1 VLAVCA
7 MVVASSALATTANAA
22 KKPDLVIAGHALHGL
37 RYAFEGERG
46 RIIPHDITRNVGTA
60 RAGPSVTRAYL
71 GHGADGD
78 ISEIELGKRSVP
90 GLAPK
95 TQSAGDIWNPTHIY
109 NYPIGAYLVE
119 VCADNNNHVAE
130 SNESNNCVLVRNSVL
145 ETIKVFIVRR
155 IWDGRVGGTTLFGA
169 TERYNSTNAKLTF
182 DKPIRVEDGVFA
194 YNFAGRVNYTAT
206 GVIPGCTYSG
216 HGSRAFS
223 PGGTTAVEN
232 ITFDYLR
239 RRYTGS
245 ASVDAGFSYAITQT
259 CGSSVFT
266 FDGPLAPQFFVP
278 GEKSFPFGAT
288 HIGGNNASAA
298 QNWNWDFD

>member
-1 VLAVCA
+1 MGSTAFA
-7 MVVASSALATTANAA
+7 ASAHGA
-22 KKPDLVIAGHALHGL
+22 KKPDLVIAGYALHGL

-46 RIIPHDITRNVGTA
+46 RIIPHDITRNIGSG

-71 GHGADGD
+71 EHGAQDD
-78 ISEIELGKRSVP
+78 ISEIELGKRAVP

-95 TQSAGDIWNPTHIY
+95 TQNADDIWNPTHIY

-119 VCADNNNHVAE
+119 VCADNNNQVAE

-155 IWDGRVGGTTLFGA
+155 IWDGRIGGTTLFGT
-169 TERYNSTNAKLTF
+169 TERYNSNNAKLTF
-182 DKPIRVEDGVFA
+182 DKPIRVEDGLFA
-194 YNFAGRVNYTAT
+194 YNFAGRVNYTAAGT
-206 GVIPGCTYSG
+206 IPGCTYSG
-216 HGSRAFS
+216 QGSRAFS
-223 PGGTTAVEN
+223 PGGITAVEN
-232 ITFDYLR
+232 LAFDYLR
-239 RRYTGS
+239 RLYTGS
-245 ASVDAGFSYAITQT
+245 ARVDSGFSYDITQT

-278 GEKSFPFGAT
+278 GKKSFPFGAT
-288 HIGGNNASAA
+288 HIGGNNSSAA